1 MIIKEA
7 SKTNIEIIKNFQIK
21 MAKES
26 EGMILNNV
34 TITKGIS
41 AVFEDSTK
49 GIYYIAEQDN
59 TIIASLLTTYEWSD
73 WRNSNVLWI
82 QSVYVI
88 PEYRKKGVFK
98 KMYQY
103 LKNIVENSDKYV
115 GLRLYVDKTNTNAQ
129 KVYDNVGMS
138 KEHYFMYEWFKE
150 LS

>member
-1 MIIKEA
+1 MKIKQA
-7 SKTNIEIIKNFQIK
+7 TKTNISTIKNFQIK

-26 EGMILNNV
+26 EEMILDNEI
-34 TITKGIS
+34 ITKGVT

-49 GIYYIAEQDN
+49 GTYYIAEEN
-59 TIIASLLTTYEWSD
+59 NNVIASLLTTYEWSD
-73 WRNSNVLWI
+73 WRNAYVLWI

-88 PEYRKKGVFK
+88 PEYRRKGVFK

-103 LKNIVENSDKYV
+103 LKDIVESSDKYI

-138 KEHYFMYEWFKE
+138 SEHYFMYEWFK
-150 LS
+150 

>member
-7 SKTNIEIIKNFQIK
+7 TQTNIEIIKNFQIK

-26 EGMILNNV
+26 EEMILDNE
-34 TITKGIS
+34 TITKGVT
-41 AVFEDSTK
+41 AVFANSSK
-49 GIYYIAEQDN
+49 GTYYIAEEN
-59 TIIASLLTTYEWSD
+59 NMVIASLLTTYEWSD
-73 WRNSNVLWI
+73 WRNAYVLWL

-88 PEYRKKGVFK
+88 PEYRRKGVFK

-103 LKNIVENSDKYV
+103 LKETVENSDKYV

-138 KEHYFMYEWFKE
+138 SEHYFMYEWFNG
-150 LS
+150 